1 MKVTVPF
8 AKNIWASLGITLAT
22 SVIDAEI
29 QKTTWFRDNAFNNFK
44 QGNERDNKNRSGIL
58 IFSWKEWVEQLKM
71 KQKNKKKRI
80 FKHFIIKFRSK
91 LVKKQVS
98 SKRNCKRQ
106 LWKKTG
112 FWMPP
117 HALTNFEIRKHYQF
131 EPRFNGV
138 YSRNNLPKKIKDG
151 AYVLNNDQYVAVGTH

>member
-1 MKVTVPF
+1 MSGLKLSSAQVSKYFNPGQFLWSLLSKLAGPLMKVTVPF

-71 KQKNKKKRI
+71 KQKNKKK
-80 FKHFIIKFRSK
+80 
-91 LVKKQVS
+91 
-98 SKRNCKRQ
+98 
-106 LWKKTG
+106 
-112 FWMPP
+112 
-117 HALTNFEIRKHYQF
+117 
-131 EPRFNGV
+131 
-138 YSRNNLPKKIKDG
+138 KDF
-151 AYVLNNDQYVAVGTH
+151 